1 MNLVN
6 EIDRLHDLTELAQK
20 FRPEVEHEFAVGNFA
35 GLESG
40 PMRTA
45 SDCLAILIVE
55 AARAL
60 VAKADA

>member
-20 FRPEVEHEFAVGNFA
+20 LRPEVQHEQVVGGSGRMAMALDDVHAAV
-35 GLESG
+35 
-40 PMRTA
+40 
-45 SDCLAILIVE
+45 V
-55 AARAL
+55 AACRAL